1 MSNIVLS
8 KKAQKRNGKFL
19 NLPFSGV
26 YTALATPFKNGKP
39 DLAVFEKII
48 AAQLEARVNGLVI
61 FGSTGE
67 HFSLTESEKKL
78 LFFTA
83 KEIVGTKIPLICGV
97 GAPCTKTALASALI
111 FKSYGADGL
120 LLLPPFY
127 YECADN
133 GLIAH
138 FLTITNAA
146 KLPTIIYN
154 VPARTGVD
162 IYAKPAVLNAL
173 KNAEYA
179 VCIKQAEK
187 NEKRTV
193 CTIKNSPLPALCGC
207 DEYAFCSYEAGAQG
221 IISVASNI
229 IPKKIKEIYELFV
242 SGKISEARQKNERL
256 LPLYS
261 ALSVKSNPV
270 PIKYAVSKIYGGSGE
285 LRLPL
290 TELSDK
296 GKLLVDEALKTCA
309 E

>member
-1 MSNIVLS
+1 MSNINS
-8 KKAQKRNGKFL
+8 NENAKKNDGSL
-19 NLPFSGV
+19 NLPFNGV

-39 DLAVFEKII
+39 DLAVFEKLI
-48 AAQLEARVNGLVI
+48 AAQLDARVDGLVI

-67 HFSLTESEKKL
+67 HFSLTENEKKV
-78 LFFTA
+78 LFFAA
-83 KEIVGTKIPLICGV
+83 KEIAGTKTPLICGV
-97 GAPCTKTALASALI
+97 GAPCTKTALGEALI

-133 GLIAH
+133 ELIAH

-173 KNAEYA
+173 KNSEYA

-187 NEKRTV
+187 DEKRTV
-193 CTIKNSPLPALCGC
+193 STIKSSPVPVLCGC
-207 DEYAFCSYEAGAQG
+207 DENAFCSYEAGASG

-229 IPKKIKEIYELFV
+229 LPKKIKEIYELFV
-242 SGKISEARQKNERL
+242 SGKISKARQINERL
-256 LPLYS
+256 LPLYR

-270 PIKYAVSKIYGGSGE
+270 PLKYAISKIYGGSGE

-296 GKLLVDEALKTCA
+296 DKLLVEEALKICA

>member
-8 KKAQKRNGKFL
+8 KKTQKRNGKFL

-48 AAQLEARVNGLVI
+48 AAQLEARVYGLVI

-179 VCIKQAEK
+179 VGIKQAEK